1 MKNDTPRLKRMQNGL
16 SIDCIRL
23 HFSSINRRKRG
34 KTDNEKKRI
43 GGKGMPKKITLPR
56 DLVVWEEG
64 L

>member
-1 MKNDTPRLKRMQNGL
+1 MQNGL

-23 HFSSINRRKRG
+23 HFSSINRRKTG
-34 KTDNEKKRI
+34 KTDKEKKRI